1 MPIYE
6 FYCKNCHTIYSFFA
20 RRVDTETVPACPK
33 HKSHKLQRQMSRFAI
48 SKGRGDTP
56 APESDM
62 PADID
67 DEKMEQAMMQFAA
80 ESEGIDEDDPQ
91 AVARMMRRM
100 MDTTGMNMGE
110 GMEEAIRRMEA
121 GEDPDK
127 VEEELGDVL
136 DAEDP
141 FGASPGGGSEGR
153 LKGMKRR
160 LTEAPNV
167 DPEVY
172 DM

>member
-6 FYCKNCHTIYSFFA
+6 FYCRDCHTIYSFFA
-20 RRVDTETVPACPK
+20 RRVDTQTTPKCPK
-33 HKSHKLQRQMSRFAI
+33 GSKHKLRRQMSRFAI
-48 SKGRGDTP
+48 SSGR
-56 APESDM
+56 SDS
-62 PADID
+62 PADDSAADMDID
-67 DEKMEQAMMQFAA
+67 MDDAKMEQAMMQMAG
-80 ESEGIDEDDPQ
+80 EMENVNEEDPR
-91 AVARMMRRM
+91 AMARMMRKLM
-100 MDTTGMNMGE
+100 ETTGMNMGE

-136 DAEDP
+136 ESDAP
-141 FGASPGGGSEGR
+141 FISGEGKLR
-153 LKGMKRR
+153 GLRRR
-160 LTEAPNV
+160 LSEAPNI

>member
-6 FYCKNCHTIYSFFA
+6 FYCRDCHTIFSFMS
-20 RRVDTETVPACPK
+20 RKIDTKSVPACPK
-33 HKSHKLQRQMSRFAI
+33 CPSKTMSRQVSRFAI
-48 SKGRGDTP
+48 SKGRGDSP
-56 APESDM
+56 DSAEPEMDF
-62 PADID
+62 D
-67 DEKMEQAMMQFAA
+67 DDKMEEAMMQMAGEL
-80 ESEGIDEDDPQ
+80 ESVNEEDPR
-91 AVARMMRRM
+91 AMAHVMRKL

-136 DAEDP
+136 ESEDP
-141 FGASPGGGSEGR
+141 FASGESK
-153 LKGMKRR
+153 LKGVVRR
-160 LTEAPNV
+160 MREAPNE
-167 DPEVY
+167 DPDIY

>member
-6 FYCKNCHTIYSFFA
+6 FYCRDCHTIYNFLS
-20 RRVDTETVPACPK
+20 RRVDTTTVPKCPK
-33 HKSHKLQRQMSRFAI
+33 EEQHKLSRQVSRFAI
-48 SKGRGDTP
+48 SKGRGDSP
-56 APESDM
+56 DAGQPEMDF
-62 PADID
+62 D
-67 DEKMEQAMMQFAA
+67 DEKMEQAMMAMA
-80 ESEGIDEDDPQ
+80 GELEGADEEDPR
-91 AVARMMRRM
+91 AMAHMMRKL

-136 DAEDP
+136 DGEDPFSTGEAKLRGIVRRMSEAPAEDP
-141 FGASPGGGSEGR
+141 EI
-153 LKGMKRR
+153 
-160 LTEAPNV
+160 
-167 DPEVY
+167 Y

>member
-6 FYCKNCHTIYSFFA
+6 FYCRDCHTIYSFFS

-33 HKSHKLQRQMSRFAI
+33 DSGKKGKRHRLQRQMSRFAI
-48 SKGRGDTP
+48 STGQSQAEAAGPDV
-56 APESDM
+56 EV
-62 PADID
+62 D
-67 DEKMEQAMMQFAA
+67 DEKMEQAMMHMAG
-80 ESEGIDEDDPQ
+80 ELDNVDDSDPR
-91 AVARMMRRM
+91 AMANLMRKM
-100 MDTTGMNMGE
+100 MDTTGLNMGP

-121 GEDPDK
+121 GEDPDQ

-136 DAEDP
+136 EAEDP
-141 FGASPGGGSEGR
+141 FTTGESKLRGLA
-153 LKGMKRR
+153 RR
-160 LTEAPNV
+160 ISEAPDV